1 MADALKSGGHNI
13 KVQPSLGVTMSAS
26 DEQAIREIVTSAHR
40 LAVVGWSADA
50 SRPSNDVSAY
60 LAEHGYDVI
69 PVNPRYA
76 GQRALG
82 TEVRSSLSEIEG
94 PIDAV
99 VVFRKPENVGEH
111 VEAAIEAQAPVFWMQ
126 LGIENEQAARRLQ
139 EAGITVVQDRCW
151 KIEHDRFGKSA

>member
-1 MADALKSGGHNI
+1 MAHALKPGGHNL
-13 KVQPSLGVTMSAS
+13 KVQPSLGATMSAS
-26 DEQAIREIVTSAHR
+26 DEQTIREIVTSAHR
-40 LAVVGWSADA
+40 LAVVGWSADT

-82 TEVRSSLSEIEG
+82 TEVRSSLSEIED
-94 PIDAV
+94 PIDVV

-111 VEAAIEAQAPVFWMQ
+111 VQAAIEAQAPVFWMQ
-126 LGIENEQAARRLQ
+126 LGIENEQAAQRLQ
-139 EAGITVVQDRCW
+139 KAGITVVQDRCW
-151 KIEHDRFGKSA
+151 AIEHGRLGETA